1 MAGNCAYP
9 AWQGRGACRGFFAN
23 CFFPPSTYERRD
35 EKQRREVR
43 AKAICSN
50 CQVED
55 ECLDYALAI
64 HEVYGIWGGTNGI
77 ERRRI
82 IDLTP

>member
-1 MAGNCAYP
+1 
-9 AWQGRGACRGFFAN
+9 
-23 CFFPPSTYERRD
+23 
-35 EKQRREVR
+35 RREVR